1 MYPTDTVQSP
11 SAARPLADRQLRR
24 IVIASVAGNAMEW
37 YDFFVY
43 GTAAALVFGHVF
55 FPPGASPLAGS
66 LAAFAAFALGFVA
79 RPLGGIVFG
88 HVGDRYGRK
97 ASLVWTLLIMGASTF
112 AIGLLPTYAQVGLWA
127 PAALVVLRL
136 LQGIA
141 SGGEWGGGVLM
152 ISENAPPEQRGYY
165 AAWSQLG
172 VGGGFVLSS
181 AAFLAA
187 QALPDDAF
195 RTWGW
200 RLPFLAS
207 IAIFAIGIYIRR
219 HLPESRDFEQAG
231 RRGAHTHLPIVEC
244 IRRHPKEIL
253 LAMGLRVAENGG
265 AYIFL
270 AFSLVYG
277 KYVGIPNGVMLTGV
291 MIAMIVEMGAML
303 AWGRLSDRIGR
314 KPVYLIGAL
323 SLVACAFPF
332 FWLLDTRATPLVWL
346 ALTVG
351 TAVSHGAM
359 IGTLPALVGELFSTE
374 VRYSGVALG
383 HEVASIFA
391 GGMSPLIATALLAR
405 YHASWPVSLFLV
417 ALGLVTV
424 ATLCVMRE
432 TRIVR
437 AAPAAPAAPATGTR
451 GDTA

>member
-1 MYPTDTVQSP
+1 
-11 SAARPLADRQLRR
+11 
-24 IVIASVAGNAMEW
+24 
-37 YDFFVY
+37 
-43 GTAAALVFGHVF
+43 
-55 FPPGASPLAGS
+55 
-66 LAAFAAFALGFVA
+66 
-79 RPLGGIVFG
+79 
-88 HVGDRYGRK
+88 
-97 ASLVWTLLIMGASTF
+97 
-112 AIGLLPTYAQVGLWA
+112 
-127 PAALVVLRL
+127 
-136 LQGIA
+136 
-141 SGGEWGGGVLM
+141 
-152 ISENAPPEQRGYY
+152 
-165 AAWSQLG
+165 
-172 VGGGFVLSS
+172 VLSS

-219 HLPESRDFEQAG
+219 HLPESRDYEQAG
-231 RRGAHTHLPIVEC
+231 KRGAHTHLPIVEC
-244 IRRHPKEIL
+244 LRRHPKEIL

-291 MIAMIVEMGAML
+291 MIAMIVEMAAML

-332 FWLLDTRATPLVWL
+332 FWLLDTRVTPVVWL
-346 ALTVG
+346 ALTLG

-405 YHASWPVSLFLV
+405 YHASWPVSLFLI

-432 TRIVR
+432 TRV
-437 AAPAAPAAPATGTR
+437 APASDAHGDAT
-451 GDTA
+451 

>member
-1 MYPTDTVQSP
+1 MASVHPPATVKHV
-11 SAARPLADRQLRR
+11 AANSEYSLKR

-43 GTAAALVFGHVF
+43 STAAALVFGQLF
-55 FPPGASPLAGS
+55 FPPNADPLVGT
-66 LAAFAAFALGFVA
+66 LGAFAAFAIGFVA

-88 HVGDRYGRK
+88 HIGDRYGRR
-97 ASLVWTLLIMGASTF
+97 ASLVWTLLIMGVATF
-112 AIGLLPTYAQVGLWA
+112 GIGLLPGYAEVGLWA
-127 PAALVVLRL
+127 PAALVALRL

-152 ISENAPPEQRGYY
+152 ISESAPPEKRGYY

-181 AAFLAA
+181 AAFLAVE
-187 QALPDDAF
+187 ALPRDQFLA
-195 RTWGW
+195 WGW

-207 IAIFAIGIYIRR
+207 ILIFAIGVYIRR
-219 HLPESRDFEQAG
+219 YLPESRDFATAEQAG
-231 RRGAHTHLPIVEC
+231 KTSHMPVLEA

-253 LAMGLRVAENGG
+253 MAMGLRVAENGG
-265 AYIFL
+265 AYISL

-277 KYVGIPNGVMLTGV
+277 KFAGIPSSTMLTGV
-291 MIAMIVEMGAML
+291 MLAMVVEMGAML

-314 KPVYLIGAL
+314 KPVYMIGAL
-323 SLVACAFPF
+323 SLVAVAFPF
-332 FWLLDTRATPLVWL
+332 FWLLDTHSTPLIWL
-346 ALTVG
+346 ALVVG
-351 TAVSHGAM
+351 TAVCHGAM

-391 GGMSPLIATALLAR
+391 GGLSPLIATALLSH

-417 ALGLVTV
+417 ALGVITVVTLKF
-424 ATLCVMRE
+424 THE
-432 TRIVR
+432 TRR
-437 AAPAAPAAPATGTR
+437 T
-451 GDTA
+451 

>member
-1 MYPTDTVQSP
+1 MASVHPPATVKHV
-11 SAARPLADRQLRR
+11 AANSEYSLKR

-43 GTAAALVFGHVF
+43 STAAALVFGQLF
-55 FPPGASPLAGS
+55 FPPNADPLVGT
-66 LAAFAAFALGFVA
+66 LGAFAAFAIGFVA

-88 HVGDRYGRK
+88 HIGDRYGRR
-97 ASLVWTLLIMGASTF
+97 ASLVWTLLIMGVATF
-112 AIGLLPTYAQVGLWA
+112 GIGLLPGYAEVGLWA
-127 PAALVVLRL
+127 PAALVALRL

-152 ISENAPPEQRGYY
+152 ISESAPPEKRGYY

-181 AAFLAA
+181 AAFLAVE
-187 QALPDDAF
+187 ALPRDQFLA
-195 RTWGW
+195 WGW

-207 IAIFAIGIYIRR
+207 ILIFAIGVYIRR
-219 HLPESRDFEQAG
+219 YLPESRDFATAEQAG
-231 RRGAHTHLPIVEC
+231 KTSHMPVLEA

-253 LAMGLRVAENGG
+253 MAMGLRVAENGG

-277 KYVGIPNGVMLTGV
+277 KFAGIPSSTMLTGV
-291 MIAMIVEMGAML
+291 MLAMVVEMGAML

-314 KPVYLIGAL
+314 KPVYMIGAL
-323 SLVACAFPF
+323 SLVAVAFPF
-332 FWLLDTRATPLVWL
+332 FWLLDTHSTPLIWL
-346 ALTVG
+346 ALVVG
-351 TAVSHGAM
+351 TAVCHGAM

-391 GGMSPLIATALLAR
+391 GGLSPLIATALLSH

-417 ALGLVTV
+417 ALGVITVVTLKF
-424 ATLCVMRE
+424 THE
-432 TRIVR
+432 TRR
-437 AAPAAPAAPATGTR
+437 T
-451 GDTA
+451 